1 MQICADNTSHREP
14 NRTEVSIE
22 SIENP
27 DIIAYGAEE
36 RLYISRYQTLLN
48 MLNRLRYRN
57 SFQIIVLSLFI
68 LLVTIQCG
76 RSGSK
81 GGPGDQPKKLRVW
94 GYLFAPGSWD
104 EAMSRTSPAQL
115 TDISLA
121 FIQPDA
127 NGQLADNPSAAAAAS
142 LARNNKLQVYF
153 SIGGGNP
160 PPHLEALM
168 QPAQR
173 GAFVRNLVAFTQKH
187 GFDGIDVDIENSLI
201 NEHYEGFVNELSIAL
216 KAAGKKMTAALASW
230 NAGKISDHT
239 LALFDCILVMSYDKT
254 GPWNPANAG
263 PHSPLS
269 MLQDDFSYFSQTR
282 KIPADKLLMGL
293 PFYGYGFG
301 PGAPESLTYK
311 DIVQRYA
318 GAAQKD
324 EITLPEGGHI
334 YYNGVPTI
342 RSKVEYVLKN
352 KGGGVMIWQLLGD
365 AAGDSSLLYN
375 IRKRIAP

>member
-1 MQICADNTSHREP
+1 
-14 NRTEVSIE
+14 
-22 SIENP
+22 
-27 DIIAYGAEE
+27 
-36 RLYISRYQTLLN
+36 

-57 SFQIIVLSLFI
+57 TFQIIALSLFI
-68 LLVTIQCG
+68 LLLTIQCG
-76 RSGSK
+76 RSSSK
-81 GGPGDQPKKLRVW
+81 NGPDNQTKNFRVW
-94 GYLFAPGSWD
+94 GYLFSPGRWD
-104 EAMSRTSPAQL
+104 ESIQQTNPAQL

-127 NGQLADNPSAAAAAS
+127 SGQFADNPSAASAVSIAK
-142 LARNNKLQVYF
+142 NNKLRVYF
-153 SIGGGNP
+153 SIGGGDP
-160 PPHLEALM
+160 PAHFEALM

-173 GAFVRNLVAFTQKH
+173 GTFIRNLVDFTKKH

-201 NEHYEGFVNELSIAL
+201 NEHYEGFVNELSVAL
-216 KAAGKKMTAALASW
+216 KAAGKQMTAALASW

-239 LALFDCILVMSYDKT
+239 LALFDGILVMSYDKT

-269 MLQDDFSYFSQTR
+269 MLQDDFVYFSQTR
-282 KIPADKLLMGL
+282 KVPAEKLLMGL

-311 DIVQRYA
+311 DIIQRYA
-318 GAAQKD
+318 GAEQKD

-342 RSKVEYVLKN
+342 RSKVEYVLNN

-365 AAGDSSLLYN
+365 AADHNSLLYT
-375 IRKRIAP
+375 IHKTIDP